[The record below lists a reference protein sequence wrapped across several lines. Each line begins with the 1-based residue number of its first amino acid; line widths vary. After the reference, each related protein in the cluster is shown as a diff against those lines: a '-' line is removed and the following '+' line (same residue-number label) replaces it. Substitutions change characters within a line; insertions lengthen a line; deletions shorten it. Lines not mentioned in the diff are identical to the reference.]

1 MCRESKIELEKLI
14 MENLNDREKQLLQMA
29 EKHTINHVN
38 KVVWVMIGVTLIIN
52 IAPKLFG

>member
-1 MCRESKIELEKLI
+1 